1 MHTVDLALLTHNQ
14 VSMLTG
20 HERGVQAREFYKLD
34 ELELSDEPLA
44 ISAPADLD
52 TVTPSFV
59 QGFLAKSV
67 RNLGKER
74 LYQKYDLNRLPG
86 TLKEDFQIGVKRLLL
101 RQSAADNVTSR

>member
-1 MHTVDLALLTHNQ
+1 MHTLDLALLTHNE

-34 ELELSDEPLA
+34 ELDMSNDTLT

-52 TVTPSFV
+52 TITPSFV

-67 RNLGKER
+67 HTLGR
-74 LYQKYDLNRLPG
+74 DRIYQKYDLGSLPG

-101 RQSAADNVTSR
+101 RQSAAGSMNSR